1 MICFVSR
8 IHYFCNEFITE
19 QGMTAF
25 YLPQDSLKNSLST
38 PAMQVGPRLKSQVKT
53 KLQLEEPAS
62 VQPIPKIDSARN
74 RALNAVSVP
83 AKTYRYKAEELK
95 LLDMIHPVDSIQ
107 VHLSTASE
115 PLRLALPGRELHN
128 RKADWV
134 VGVLILVFALF
145 ATVRLF
151 FGKYLVQLFQAAV
164 NYGTASRLF
173 RERSVSLTH
182 VAFRLDII
190 FFLTA
195 SLFLF
200 QVFGKEI
207 DFYVKHNLL
216 KYLLLFSGTVLYV
229 VGKQFLYSLQGKI
242 SETVSETQEVL
253 YNMNLYNR
261 ILGLGLVPV
270 TLILAF
276 SRLPNP
282 QIVIGLG
289 VVMALLCYILL
300 VFRGMKILVRKD
312 FPLFYLILY
321 LCTLEILPLFFI
333 YKLVLV

>member
-1 MICFVSR
+1 
-8 IHYFCNEFITE
+8 
-19 QGMTAF
+19 MTAF
-25 YLPQDSLKNSLST
+25 YLQQDSLKNTLPTRTVQADSSLKVQEKPQLRQAKPLSPQST
-38 PAMQVGPRLKSQVKT
+38 SNTGTAGNKM
-53 KLQLEEPAS
+53 A
-62 VQPIPKIDSARN
+62 
-74 RALNAVSVP
+74 NAVP
-83 AKTYRYKAEELK
+83 AQQKNYRYRPEEMK
-95 LLDMIHPVDSIQ
+95 LLEMIHPVDSIQ
-107 VHLSTASE
+107 VQLSTTTES
-115 PLRLALPGRELHN
+115 PRLTLPMRNLQG

-200 QVFGKEI
+200 QIFGKEI

-216 KYLLLFSGTVLYV
+216 KYLLLFSGTVLYF

-242 SETVSETQEVL
+242 SETVSETQEIL

-261 ILGLGLVPV
+261 ILGLGLIPV

-282 QIVIGLG
+282 QIIIGLG
-289 VVMALLCYILL
+289 VVMALGCYILL

-312 FPLFYLILY
+312 FLLFYLILY

>member
-1 MICFVSR
+1 
-8 IHYFCNEFITE
+8 
-19 QGMTAF
+19 MTAF
-25 YLPQDSLKNSLST
+25 YLPQDSLRNSLST
-38 PAMQVGPRLKSQVKT
+38 PAMQVGPRLKGQVKT
-53 KLQLEEPAS
+53 KLQLEQPVS
-62 VQPIPKIDSARN
+62 VQANPKIDSSGN
-74 RALNAVSVP
+74 RALNAFSVP
-83 AKTYRYKAEELK
+83 SKTYRYRAEELK
-95 LLDMIHPVDSIQ
+95 LLDMIHPIDSIQ
-107 VHLSTASE
+107 VHSSTASE
-115 PLRLALPGRELHN
+115 PLLLALPERELQN

-134 VGVLILVFALF
+134 VGVLILVFVLF

-173 RERSVSLTH
+173 RERSVSLSH
-182 VAFRLDII
+182 VAFRLDVI

-207 DFYVKHNLL
+207 DFYVNHNLL
-216 KYLLLFSGTVLYV
+216 KYLLLFSATVLYF

-242 SETVSETQEVL
+242 SETVSETQEIL

-261 ILGLGLVPV
+261 ILGLGLIPV

-282 QIVIGLG
+282 QLIIGLG
-289 VVMALLCYILL
+289 VVMALGCYILL